1 MLNTF
6 QSSLV
11 MDALKATCRDD
22 KHISGV
28 LHHYEVWTPRKLSRE
43 QGLHCLAHC
52 EAKGY
57 RQPGKPEDYWRS
69 RFLSSLPDGP
79 AKDAHRDAL
88 AGDGVRVGSG
98 YSPLLDL
105 ADKTLFP
112 RAAIA
117 EMGDEL
123 TRRVESAKRGTGDSP
138 VSESASSAKSADD
151 FCDYEDPH
159 QDSSTYTEEGAAA
172 WRASLGLTL
181 QTPRSAA

>member
-1 MLNTF
+1 MPLNTF

-22 KHISGV
+22 KHISSV
-28 LHHYEVWTPRKLSRE
+28 LHNYEVWTPRQLTRE
-43 QGLHCLAHC
+43 QGLHLLAHC
-52 EAKGY
+52 EARGY

-88 AGDGVRVGSG
+88 AGDGIRVGSG

-112 RAAIA
+112 TAAIA

-123 TRRVESAKRGTGDSP
+123 TRRVESAKRSTGVPP
-138 VSESASSAKSADD
+138 VSSPENFS
-151 FCDYEDPH
+151 DYDDPH
-159 QDSSTYTEEGAAA
+159 QDSSTYTEDGAAA